1 MPKRVGMYLR
11 EHSVTDEDSVG
22 IFLDFDGLKNP
33 EEVDNWITARVK
45 LGNKITIWDA
55 LATVFYILNANRKK
69 KK

>member
-1 MPKRVGMYLR
+1 MPKKVGLYLR

-33 EEVDNWITARVK
+33 EEVDNWIETRVK

-55 LATVFYILNANRKK
+55 LATVFYILNANKKRK
-69 KK
+69 